1 MTNYIVASS
10 KKWFLK
16 YPKSDKYKKLSI
28 FNIKDKEKLN
38 LDYLAE
44 INPRYIFFPHW
55 SWKVESEIINKYE
68 CVVFHTAPLPYG
80 RGGSPIQN
88 LILKGFKKAPL
99 SALKMIDELDAG
111 PIYYQS
117 EISLDGSLD
126 DILMRLANECER
138 MITKIC
144 SLQTKPDIEQKGEVF
159 FFKRLTEKDNELD
172 FNSSLKEI
180 YNKIRMVD
188 GEEYKKA
195 YIRLGNYKF
204 EFSSAKLN
212 GNKLN
217 ARINIIEDNKSS

>member
-1 MTNYIVASS
+1 MTKYIVASS
-10 KKWFLK
+10 KKWFFK

-88 LILKGFKKAPL
+88 LIIKGFKKAPL

-111 PIYYQS
+111 PIYDQS

-126 DILMRLANECER
+126 EILMRLAIECER

-144 SLQTKPDIEQKGEVF
+144 SLKIKPEIEQKGEVF
-159 FFKRLTEKDNELD
+159 LFKRLTEKDNELD
-172 FNSSLKEI
+172 FDSSLKEI

-188 GEEYKKA
+188 GEEYKKS
-195 YIRLGNYKF
+195 YIRLGNYKV
-204 EFSSAKLN
+204 EFSSAELN

-217 ARINIIEDNKSS
+217 ARINIIEDN